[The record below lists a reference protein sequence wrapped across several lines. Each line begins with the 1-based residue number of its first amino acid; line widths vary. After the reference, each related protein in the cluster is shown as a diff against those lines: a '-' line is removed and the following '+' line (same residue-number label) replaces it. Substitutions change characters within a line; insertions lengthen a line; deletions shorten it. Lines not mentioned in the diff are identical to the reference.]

1 MNITDKVQPYS
12 LFIDGK
18 WLKTKQQLAVYNK
31 FSNEVMAEVSIAD
44 HQTVDHAITAAVNA
58 FQSTELT
65 PYERYEILKKT
76 SELLIQNKEELA
88 QILTGEVGKT
98 IREART
104 EVERAAQTFEISAE
118 EAKRIEGEY
127 IPIESSPG
135 SENRLAFS
143 MRVPVGV
150 VCAITPFNVPLNL
163 IAHKVAPAL
172 AAGNTVVLKPA
183 SYTPI
188 VSIKLAELME
198 KAGLPKGYLNIVVG
212 SGSEIGKQL
221 MADERINLFTF
232 TGSPMI
238 GQKLKQE
245 TGIKKVL
252 LELGSNSAVIV
263 HEDADLDLAV
273 KMCVGKSFATAGQ
286 VCISVQRLYVHEN
299 VYDAFME
306 RFIEETNKLQIGNPF
321 EESTDVGPM
330 ISEKEAIRV
339 ESWVQ
344 EAVEAGAQV
353 VTGGK
358 RDGVFY
364 EPTILTN
371 VHDDM
376 KVSCEEVFGP
386 VVGVRKYSDLD
397 GCIRSI
403 NQSKYGLQ
411 AGIFTRNLNTAF
423 HAARKIHVGGV
434 IVNDASQYRADLMP
448 YGGVK
453 DSGSGKE
460 GPKYAIREMTEEK
473 VVVLNLNS

>member
-1 MNITDKVQPYS
+1 
-12 LFIDGK
+12 
-18 WLKTKQQLAVYNK
+18 
-31 FSNEVMAEVSIAD
+31 
-44 HQTVDHAITAAVNA
+44 
-58 FQSTELT
+58 
-65 PYERYEILKKT
+65 
-76 SELLIQNKEELA
+76 
-88 QILTGEVGKT
+88 
-98 IREART
+98 
-104 EVERAAQTFEISAE
+104 EISAE

-473 VVVLNLNS
+473 VVVFNLNS